1 VKSEGVGEDWDG
13 VRTMLARI
21 WGMSELGSSAT
32 MGGEDAMDE
41 SQRRSL
47 GEVSTASH
55 VRSWWV
61 GTL

>member
-1 VKSEGVGEDWDG
+1 
-13 VRTMLARI
+13 MLARI